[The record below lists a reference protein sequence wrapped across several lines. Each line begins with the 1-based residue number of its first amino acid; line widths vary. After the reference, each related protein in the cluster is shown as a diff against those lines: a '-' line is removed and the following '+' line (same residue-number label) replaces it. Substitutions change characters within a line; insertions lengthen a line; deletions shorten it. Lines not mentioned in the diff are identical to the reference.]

1 MAKKVQSKKVNRI
14 LSLICIAI
22 FAISLVCVGF
32 FAVEII
38 NQNKQKQ
45 DLLRRQEEITQEYN
59 HIRDIYDNNVDDD
72 GYFNVYT
79 DGDMIVYGTG
89 STIQIS

>member
-1 MAKKVQSKKVNRI
+1 M
-14 LSLICIAI
+14 ICIAI

-32 FAVEII
+32 FVVEII